1 MYHKICVRSQYLPC
15 IKIYSVYLNE
25 ARGQAEESKG
35 KAPAM
40 QLREQAASTEEQKAP
55 LNRCPIDHTGF
66 SQQKT
71 ARNVVTDPRIE
82 RDAAGVWQVRGFEE
96 ARAILR
102 GSDTRQAGFGAEML
116 ERIPG
121 QRNQPILYQEGK
133 VHQQQRKQTARF
145 FTPKTVS
152 TSYRQMMETLS
163 DQMVAMLQERKRAD
177 LSKIALRLAM
187 RVAGQVVGLTNSR
200 LPGLERRIDAFF
212 EEAPADLKLSPR
224 RLLRVLKIQYRMAA
238 FFFLD
243 VKPAIEARKKRPQE
257 DVISHLLG
265 LHYSDSEILTE
276 CVTYAAAGMV
286 TTREFISVAAWH
298 LLEQSA
304 LRARYLVAPE
314 AERHAILE
322 ETLRLEPVIGNIRR
336 RATADIHL
344 ESQGEHVLI
353 PQGAPIDIQV
363 HGTNSDERVVG
374 EEPLA
379 LCPDRELTGERVPAE
394 MMSFGDGHHRCPG
407 SYLAIQEADIF
418 LQRLLKLEGLRIER
432 PPTMRWSDLTTGYEL
447 RKFIVAVG

>member
-1 MYHKICVRSQYLPC
+1 M
-15 IKIYSVYLNE
+15 
-25 ARGQAEESKG
+25 
-35 KAPAM
+35 M
-40 QLREQAASTEEQKAP
+40 
-55 LNRCPIDHTGF
+55 
-66 SQQKT
+66 
-71 ARNVVTDPRIE
+71 
-82 RDAAGVWQVRGFEE
+82 
-96 ARAILR
+96 
-102 GSDTRQAGFGAEML
+102 

-121 QRNQPILYQEGK
+121 QRNQSILYQEGK

-163 DQMVAMLQERKRAD
+163 DQMVSMLQQRKSAD

-187 RVAGQVVGLTNSR
+187 RVAGQVIGLNNSR

-212 EEAPADLKLSPR
+212 EEVPTDLKMGRKRLR
-224 RLLRVLKIQYRMAA
+224 RMLKVQYRMAA

-243 VKPAIEARKKRPQE
+243 VKPAIEAHKKHPQE

-265 LHYSDSEILTE
+265 LHYRDSEILTE

-286 TTREFISVAAWH
+286 TTREFICVAAWH
-298 LLEQSA
+298 LLEQPA

-314 AERHAILE
+314 EERQAILE

-336 RATADIHL
+336 RATADIPL
-344 ESQGEHVLI
+344 ESQSEQIVI
-353 PQGAPIDIQV
+353 PQGALIDIQV
-363 HGTNSDERVVG
+363 HGTNSDERVVS

-379 LCPDRELTGERVPAE
+379 LCPGRELTGERIPTEV
-394 MMSFGDGHHRCPG
+394 MSFGDGHHRCPG

-418 LQRLLKLEGLRIER
+418 LQRLLKLDGLRIER
-432 PPTMRWSDLTTGYEL
+432 APTMRWSDLTTGYEL
-447 RKFIVAVG
+447 RNFIVAVE

>member
-1 MYHKICVRSQYLPC
+1 MQLKEHDPV
-15 IKIYSVYLNE
+15 
-25 ARGQAEESKG
+25 AEEPS
-35 KAPAM
+35 
-40 QLREQAASTEEQKAP
+40 ASSGQ
-55 LNRCPIDHTGF
+55 CPIDHTNY
-66 SQQKT
+66 SRQKT
-71 ARNVVTDPRIE
+71 AREVVTGPRIE
-82 RDAAGVWQVRGFEE
+82 RDDAGIWHVRGFEE

-102 GSDTRQAGFGAEML
+102 GSGTRQAGFNAEMM

-133 VHQQQRKQTARF
+133 VHHQQRKQTARF

-163 DQMVAMLQERKRAD
+163 DQMVAMLQRNKHAD

-187 RVAGQVVGLTNSR
+187 RVAGQVVGLTDSR

-212 EEAPADLKLSPR
+212 EEVPTDLKMGRKRLR
-224 RLLRVLKIQYRMAA
+224 RMLKVQYRMAA

-243 VKPAIEARKKRPQE
+243 VKPAIEARKKHPQE

-265 LHYSDSEILTE
+265 LNYSASEILTE

-286 TTREFISVAAWH
+286 TTREFICVAAWH
-298 LLEQSA
+298 LLEQPA

-314 AERHAILE
+314 EERHAILE

-336 RATADIHL
+336 RATTDISL
-344 ESQGEHVLI
+344 ESQGEYFVI
-353 PQGAPIDIQV
+353 PQGALIDVQV
-363 HGTNSDERVVG
+363 HGTNSDERIVS

-379 LCPDRELTGERVPAE
+379 LCPGRELSGERIPAE
-394 MMSFGDGHHRCPG
+394 VMSFGDGHHRCPG
-407 SYLAIQEADIF
+407 SYIAIQETDIF
-418 LQRLLKLEGLRIER
+418 LQRLLPLKGLRIER
-432 PPTMRWSDLTTGYEL
+432 APAMRWSDLTTGYEL
-447 RKFIVAVG
+447 RNFIIAVD